1 MRSFSPEY
9 FHRHVQ
15 KAHGLSPASGYLRE
29 LVYGGSDGIVTT
41 FAVVA
46 GFTGAQ
52 HMTGSNALPFITVIL
67 FGLANLFA
75 DAFSMGLG
83 NLLSSRS
90 QQKVYAQ
97 QEKIEKKHLAKH
109 TEFEMEE
116 TQYLLTQQ
124 GFTPEHAQTLA
135 KIFSTNPTFW
145 LEFMMQHELNM
156 PANNHVSEWI
166 TSIVTFFA
174 FVGFGLIP
182 LLPYLLN
189 PEASGL
195 FVSSVISTIGAL
207 LLLSIIRW
215 RITKEALW
223 RSVLDV
229 FLITGVSATVAFMVG
244 RAIGT

>member
-9 FHRHVQ
+9 FRTHVQ

-52 HMTGSNALPFITVIL
+52 HMNGSSALPFIAVIL

-90 QQKVYAQ
+90 QRKVYSQ
-97 QEKIEKKHLAKH
+97 QEKIERRHLTKHPK
-109 TEFEMEE
+109 FEKEE
-116 TQYLLTQQ
+116 THYLLTQQ
-124 GFTPEHAQTLA
+124 GFTPEQAQTLA
-135 KIFSTNPTFW
+135 EIFSTNPTFW

-156 PANNHVSEWI
+156 PTGNHTSEWV
-166 TSIVTFFA
+166 TSVVTFLS

-189 PEASGL
+189 PETPGL
-195 FVSSVISTIGAL
+195 FASSVASTIGAL
-207 LLLSIIRW
+207 LLLSLIRW

-223 RSVLDV
+223 RSLLDV
-229 FLITGVSATVAFMVG
+229 FMITGISATVAFMVG
-244 RAIGT
+244 RIIGA